1 MMCLLYIIN
10 STNVSWKSSY
20 YIYNVYIIP
29 YHLNVQGFIC
39 PICMEA
45 LRSAEALQVHW
56 EAAHSSD
63 RGGGGGGGGANAV
76 STKLK
81 PQYVTC
87 YIHYI
92 MYVRYTLA
100 CALMILI
107 MYVLAKL

>member
-1 MMCLLYIIN
+1 M
-10 STNVSWKSSY
+10 
-20 YIYNVYIIP
+20 YIIP

-63 RGGGGGGGGANAV
+63 RGGGGGANAV

-87 YIHYI
+87 YIHITHYI

-100 CALMILI
+100 CALMILF
-107 MYVLAKL
+107 YVINPRRACARVTVVALFVCLSVRLLPL

>member
-1 MMCLLYIIN
+1 MDTFFCPISVLIRGGFHSVDDVFVVHYKLHKCFMLY
-10 STNVSWKSSY
+10 TMY
-20 YIYNVYIIP
+20 GIP

-63 RGGGGGGGGANAV
+63 RGGGGANAV

-81 PQYVTC
+81 PSQYNTTLC
-87 YIHYI
+87 YMLHVHI
-92 MYVRYTLA
+92 T
-100 CALMILI
+100 
-107 MYVLAKL
+107 